1 MLALSWLPCACK
13 RCGTTQVIHIHGAH
27 LTVRS
32 YGAQSTGPLMLMPA
46 SSAFRNLSVPEAPP
60 LLFNAGPVPL
70 T

>member
-1 MLALSWLPCACK
+1 M
-13 RCGTTQVIHIHGAH
+13 RFH
-27 LTVRS
+27 
-32 YGAQSTGPLMLMPA
+32 GAQSTGPLMLMPA